1 MKPCKLIIKDE
12 VNIKLVGL
20 PVEIRRLLAKEFKY
34 IVPHAKFSPAYRLGR
49 WDGAV
54 NFFGIGGDGY
64 LYHLDRI
71 LEILT
76 TNNFEISEIED
87 RRRPINIDFPKV
99 TDDFWG
105 DTCWPAGHPMAGQPI
120 RIRPHQLE
128 ALQLFSENPQ
138 CIQSLPTS
146 SGKCLTGDT
155 LLTVKTSA
163 DSFPKTLPIIDLINH
178 IERELG
184 IRLFD
189 NIEVELGSFKVSVDT
204 PQGEKEITHVIKK
217 ENLDILK
224 IVFDSGYELKAASS
238 HILRSDDNDV
248 FLSELRI
255 GDYVDHKN
263 GILTIVDIIPCESE
277 DCYDIAVSNPHYF
290 YDANG
295 LIHHNTIITATM
307 AKLCEPYGRTVT
319 IVPSTSLVE
328 QTGEDFRNCGLD
340 VGLYYGTRKDLNKTH
355 TICTWQSLS
364 ALRKKD
370 KVIKEDGVSSTLT
383 LTDFLNNV
391 VGVIIDECFDG
402 DSLVLCVDGYKPI
415 RDIIPGDMII
425 NYNEHTGL
433 FKVDT
438 VLKRFEN
445 LINSSSHSMFELT
458 FDNGQIIKVTGNHKV
473 LTHTGWKTV
482 LELSEDDDIISFS
495 EKDPSLLSKRYEN
508 FRERLNKN
516 LQDHGQSVRV
526 IYCSTL
532 MMELSTG
539 HIFTNRSYRRL
550 VARLTKRMPEVWIN
564 SMDLLL
570 SGEITEAQI
579 KREGLRR
586 GGISCQEK
594 HPHIRQLLRTY
605 DRKLIVK
612 KPHEPWNKGLT
623 KYTDERLL
631 EISKKRTGDGNPN
644 YGKIN
649 DEEYRKRH
657 SLKMK
662 EKILT
667 GEFTPNSGNR
677 RTHFAVKYNSRSYR
691 SSWEAA
697 FHAIC
702 PNFEY
707 ESLRIKYRYS
717 GKDCIYIVDFYDPV
731 SKVAVEVKPY
741 ELLDDPKTIAKLSA
755 LLDWCC
761 INNAEMR
768 IASQDFFKVNLTDNI
783 LLEFDETTQRKL
795 RAIK

>member
-391 VGVIIDECFDG
+391 VGVIIDEAHGLKAAELQQLMLTYLNHAPIRWALTGTIPKEVHSVQCLYTSVGPLVHKLAAKTLQDAGVLSTCVIRIQQLIDLPAFKSYPDEVKYLVTNKERLAYIANMISNIAETG
-402 DSLVLCVDGYKPI
+402 NTLVLVNRIETGTILCDYIDGAVFVSGEVKTKDRKEEYDAFQVEK
-415 RDIIPGDMII
+415 
-425 NYNEHTGL
+425 
-433 FKVDT
+433 
-438 VLKRFEN
+438 
-445 LINSSSHSMFELT
+445 S
-458 FDNGQIIKVTGNHKV
+458 KV
-473 LTHTGWKTV
+473 LIATSGV
-482 LELSEDDDIISFS
+482 AAVGINIIS
-495 EKDPSLLSKRYEN
+495 LY
-508 FRERLNKN
+508 N
-516 LQDHGQSVRV
+516 LVLIEPGKSFVRV
-526 IYCSTL
+526 IQSIGRGL
-532 MMELSTG
+532 RKGFEKD
-539 HIFTNRSYRRL
+539 H
-550 VARLTKRMPEVWIN
+550 VEVWDIA
-564 SMDLLL
+564 STCKYSKRHL
-570 SGEITEAQI
+570 TE
-579 KREGLRR
+579 
-586 GGISCQEK
+586 
-594 HPHIRQLLRTY
+594 
-605 DRKLIVK
+605 
-612 KPHEPWNKGLT
+612 
-623 KYTDERLL
+623 
-631 EISKKRTGDGNPN
+631 
-644 YGKIN
+644 
-649 DEEYRKRH
+649 RKRFY
-657 SLKMK
+657 K
-662 EKILT
+662 EAEYPMTLSKI
-667 GEFTPNSGNR
+667 
-677 RTHFAVKYNSRSYR
+677 K
-691 SSWEAA
+691 W
-697 FHAIC
+697 
-702 PNFEY
+702 
-707 ESLRIKYRYS
+707 
-717 GKDCIYIVDFYDPV
+717 D
-731 SKVAVEVKPY
+731 
-741 ELLDDPKTIAKLSA
+741 
-755 LLDWCC
+755 
-761 INNAEMR
+761 
-768 IASQDFFKVNLTDNI
+768 
-783 LLEFDETTQRKL
+783 
-795 RAIK
+795 